1 MESPAGCQCKISQNS
16 QLRQISSHKNIPE
29 KDLLADS
36 RNSSPGFII
45 LSGHLIIMRV
55 DSVFCQKLLMR
66 TALCNSI
73 ICNHQNL
80 ICIPYG
86 GKAMGNGNGCPVP
99 GKLLQTF
106 LDPALAF
113 IIKSACGFVQ
123 NQNRRIFQKYSGNG
137 NPLKALFLSL
147 LQRCHIPQEG
157 T

>member
-137 NPLKALFLSL
+137 NPLLLSS
-147 LQRCHIPQEG
+147 
-157 T
+157 